1 FKESEGEFRRFYK
14 IKIKNQIPQLIK
26 KLEISNLS
34 DELKQRSIFALKNL
48 SSFLDTINAIR
59 INTKK
64 KKNKENFLNSL
75 NLAYNQFI
83 VYAGMSQKLLIFKL
97 ICNNLHEVNDGIFCC
112 IPIFDFYEIYRLL
125 FSVDK
130 RVNSFYSRLKKLR
143 DDFKKND
150 QH

>member
-1 FKESEGEFRRFYK
+1 M
-14 IKIKNQIPQLIK
+14 PQFIK

-48 SSFLDTINAIR
+48 LSFLDTINAIY
-59 INTKK
+59 INTWKTKK
-64 KKNKENFLNSL
+64 KEYFLNSL
-75 NLAYNQFI
+75 NLACYQFSKYAD
-83 VYAGMSQKLLIFKL
+83 VYQKLLIFKL
-97 ICNNLHEVNDGIFCC
+97 ICNNLHKVNDSDFCNFSSC
-112 IPIFDFYEIYRLL
+112 DFYEIFQFL